1 MEQLFE
7 IETWINLLNQY
18 KELGLIIPIILA
30 MVESFIPALP
40 LIGIVA
46 INISAHGI
54 FYGFITSY
62 LGNILGSILVFL
74 FFRAIIKP
82 KFLDRFYHGKRLL
95 RILNW
100 VEKQPPLF
108 LFMISCLAFTPSA
121 FVNMS
126 FGLSGYKKRQ
136 FMLSIALGKLV
147 MIASLSLF
155 GHSLVQI
162 QDQPLFI
169 LLSIIVVLVAY
180 YLSHH
185 MKKKSGIDNI
195 HQD

>member
-18 KELGLIIPIILA
+18 KEFGLMIPILLA

-46 INISAHGI
+46 INISAHGV

-62 LGNILGSILVFL
+62 LGNILGSILVFF

-95 RILNW
+95 KILNW

-126 FGLSGYKKRQ
+126 FGLSGYKKRR
-136 FMLSIALGKLV
+136 FILSIALGKLI
-147 MIASLSLF
+147 MISSLSLF

-162 QDQPLFI
+162 QDQPLYI
-169 LLSIIVVLVAY
+169 ILSIIIVLIAY

-185 MKKKSGIDNI
+185 MKKKSDMDNI
-195 HQD
+195 YID

>member
-18 KELGLIIPIILA
+18 KEFGLMIPILLA

-46 INISAHGI
+46 INISAHGV

-62 LGNILGSILVFL
+62 LGNILGSILVFY
-74 FFRAIIKP
+74 FFRSIIKP
-82 KFLDRFYHGKRLL
+82 KFLDRFYHGKRLS

-136 FMLSIALGKLV
+136 FILSIALGKLI

-155 GHSLVQI
+155 GHSLVKI
-162 QDQPLFI
+162 QDQPLYI
-169 LLSIIVVLVAY
+169 LLSIIIVLVAY

-185 MKKKSGIDNI
+185 MKKSSGIDSI
-195 HQD
+195 HKD

>member
-1 MEQLFE
+1 MEKLLE

-18 KELGLIIPIILA
+18 KDLGLIIPILLS
-30 MVESFIPALP
+30 MVESFIPVLP

-46 INISAHGI
+46 INISAHGV

-62 LGNILGSILVFL
+62 LGNIIGSISVFL

-82 KFLDRFYHGKRLL
+82 KFIDRFYHGKRLL

-100 VEKQPPLF
+100 VEKQPPLL

-126 FGLSGYKKRQ
+126 FGISGYKKRQ
-136 FMLSIALGKLV
+136 FILSVALGKLIMV
-147 MIASLSLF
+147 GSLSLF
-155 GHSLVQI
+155 GHSIIQI

-169 LLSIIVVLVAY
+169 LLSVFIVLIAY

-185 MKKKSGIDNI
+185 MKKSSGMDNI

>member
-18 KELGLIIPIILA
+18 KELGLIIPILLA

-46 INISAHGI
+46 INISAHGV

-74 FFRAIIKP
+74 FFRTIIKP

-95 RILNW
+95 RLLNW

-136 FMLSIALGKLV
+136 FILSIALGKLTMV
-147 MIASLSLF
+147 ASLSLF

-162 QDQPLFI
+162 QDQPLFV
-169 LLSIIVVLVAY
+169 LLSIVIVLVAY

-185 MKKKSGIDNI
+185 MKKSSGMDNI
-195 HQD
+195 HKD

>member
-18 KELGLIIPIILA
+18 KELGLLIPILLA

-46 INISAHGI
+46 INISAHGV

-62 LGNILGSILVFL
+62 LGNILGSILVFF

-82 KFLDRFYHGKRLL
+82 KFLDRFYHGIRLL

-136 FMLSIALGKLV
+136 FVLSIALGKLI

-162 QDQPLFI
+162 QDQPLFV
-169 LLSIIVVLVAY
+169 LLSIFIVLVAY

-185 MKKKSGIDNI
+185 MKKSSGIDNI
-195 HQD
+195 HKD